1 MRELPSHLS
10 FFIIFFILNMSSWPI
25 YYSLLPLC
33 PIFSMLLW
41 PIQTPPTDLLEEWD
55 NFCCDCWVKG
65 TRLVPNE
72 LNDYSLCFYCS
83 YCVSYLAYYLCNC
96 NFNFFV
102 NFRFTFALS
111 FFQKQIITYSRNE
124 SINTL

>member
-41 PIQTPPTDLLEEWD
+41 PIQTPPADLLKEWD

-65 TRLVPNE
+65 TRLVPN
-72 LNDYSLCFYCS
+72 YSLCFYCS

-102 NFRFTFALS
+102 NFRFTFALR